1 MHFAIALSLAQK
13 NLPEVY
19 TTRKEVLPMETHS
32 QVAKGVFLV
41 PQFAVFY
48 PWTKHG
54 SYEDHKISPEPVE
67 RVETPVAHPLLA
79 AAFA

>member
-1 MHFAIALSLAQK
+1 
-13 NLPEVY
+13 
-19 TTRKEVLPMETHS
+19 METHS